1 MGPSWL
7 QAMSMRPPICE
18 MVSQHICS
26 AASVSFDEPALTD
39 DVTDM
44 RPPNG
49 KTEWTAM
56 RFAGALSSNSKNG
69 YLDCPHIVNIYV
81 LWGC

>member
-1 MGPSWL
+1 MH
-7 QAMSMRPPICE
+7 AMSMRPPICE

-56 RFAGALSSNSKNG
+56 RFAARAAHLLSERKGEIHVGTSRERKG
-69 YLDCPHIVNIYV
+69 VA
-81 LWGC
+81 